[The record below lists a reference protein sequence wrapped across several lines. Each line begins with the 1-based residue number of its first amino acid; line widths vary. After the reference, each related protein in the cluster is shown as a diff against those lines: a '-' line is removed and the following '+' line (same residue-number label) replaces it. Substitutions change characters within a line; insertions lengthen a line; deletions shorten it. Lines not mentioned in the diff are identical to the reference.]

1 MMAEIL
7 SLAHHYGR
15 MVFGSWWPLVWI
27 LVKIHVILLPLL
39 GLVTFLTL
47 WERKVIGWM
56 HARLGPNR
64 VGPLGLMQ
72 PIADAFK
79 LLLKEIIVPE
89 RADRFLFW
97 LAPVLTIGPALA
109 AWAVIPF
116 GADIVLADVNAG
128 LLFVMAITS
137 IGVYGV
143 IVAGWASNS
152 KYALLGAVRASAQMI
167 SFGIPLGFVLVTVL
181 LVSGSLNLSDIVIVQ
196 NHGFFASHGL
206 GFLSWNWI
214 PLFPLFIIYIV
225 CAIAETA
232 RHPFDAVE
240 GESEIVA
247 GHMVEYSGM
256 AFAMFFM
263 AEYANIILLSAMASG
278 AQNVRDIAD
287 LADISASYCNKMLDD
302 MEHKGLVQKEVSS
315 GMSRRAVYTI
325 GSNIIRFFYEVVYR
339 YTHHVEFE
347 SPNDAF
353 ELAKDDI
360 DAYVERG
367 FKAVCMDYVTHT
379 YEYSFIGK
387 LRRKDDSSDSI
398 IDFVAS
404 VNANDVRRIM
414 TARCRLRGAPFSK
427 KDLDE
432 LMDRSRKIE
441 GSNKLFVLFSGAG
454 FDSALSDYAKGNV
467 NVLLLSLD
475 DIYRG

>member
-1 MMAEIL
+1 MIIDRYSDLVYNFPEFNSYLRTFMNRELPGTKMMLIVCDNDSSIFGRFYYTLDLKPMNYLECKGFHPDYTPLEHLTAYSIVGGTPAYQELFVGKPADVIRDQFFDHMSVYSLEAE
-7 SLAHHYGR
+7 
-15 MVFGSWWPLVWI
+15 
-27 LVKIHVILLPLL
+27 
-39 GLVTFLTL
+39 GLV
-47 WERKVIGWM
+47 
-56 HARLGPNR
+56 A
-64 VGPLGLMQ
+64 
-72 PIADAFK
+72 
-79 LLLKEIIVPE
+79 
-89 RADRFLFW
+89 
-97 LAPVLTIGPALA
+97 
-109 AWAVIPF
+109 
-116 GADIVLADVNAG
+116 
-128 LLFVMAITS
+128 
-137 IGVYGV
+137 
-143 IVAGWASNS
+143 
-152 KYALLGAVRASAQMI
+152 
-167 SFGIPLGFVLVTVL
+167 
-181 LVSGSLNLSDIVIVQ
+181 
-196 NHGFFASHGL
+196 
-206 GFLSWNWI
+206 
-214 PLFPLFIIYIV
+214 
-225 CAIAETA
+225 AETEVSSA
-232 RHPFDAVE
+232 CVK
-240 GESEIVA
+240 V
-247 GHMVEYSGM
+247 
-256 AFAMFFM
+256 
-263 AEYANIILLSAMASG
+263 LSAMASG